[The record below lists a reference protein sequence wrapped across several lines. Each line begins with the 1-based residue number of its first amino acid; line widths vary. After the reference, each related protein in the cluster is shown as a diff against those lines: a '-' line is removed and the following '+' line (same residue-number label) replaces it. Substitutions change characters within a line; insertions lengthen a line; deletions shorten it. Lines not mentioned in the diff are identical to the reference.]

1 MEKVGDEG
9 GADFLSRLMGR
20 GGMDFDSERCYR
32 WEQGF
37 DTLDIVCI
45 IYIFFS
51 FLLLCRDVARLGPCD
66 EGVSE
71 LVEMLGWTVCY
82 AKGNSIFCIAHLDA
96 RYFCLSG

>member
-45 IYIFFS
+45 IYIFFRS
-51 FLLLCRDVARLGPCD
+51 C
-66 EGVSE
+66 
-71 LVEMLGWTVCY
+71 CY
-82 AKGNSIFCIAHLDA
+82 AGMLPGWDRVTRVSA
-96 RYFCLSG
+96 S